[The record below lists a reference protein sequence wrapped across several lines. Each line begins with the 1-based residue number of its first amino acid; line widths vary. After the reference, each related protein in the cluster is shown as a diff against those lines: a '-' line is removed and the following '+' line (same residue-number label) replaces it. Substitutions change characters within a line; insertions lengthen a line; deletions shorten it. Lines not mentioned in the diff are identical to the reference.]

1 VRLAGRGSATG
12 DPRRRPRRRGRDP
25 GARRAQGAHRPRPA
39 AGAQAGGPL
48 TLQVAGHS
56 YAEIVA
62 VLQMTRRT
70 VERQLLRTGVRR
82 GDRAR
87 STVTAR
93 G

>member
-1 VRLAGRGSATG
+1 MRK
-12 DPRRRPRRRGRDP
+12 
-25 GARRAQGAHRPRPA
+25 
-39 AGAQAGGPL
+39 QAVL

-93 G
+93 A